1 MCFVKVKWIKIQSL
15 MDPLQPLSTK
25 YYKVS
30 AHRCSFFV
38 RLSNQAQN
46 WQAVWGVRRGLQ
58 RARGRPLASSPSY
71 HFLAARSCKKDGR
84 TQVAQVQHILQRESE
99 NQDLQQGCQTYGPG
113 ARMRP
118 SKDSSSAHR
127 MALANVKEGINFNFK
142 IYFKKF
148 YSFFML
154 KKTVHRR

>member
-71 HFLAARSCKKDGR
+71 HFLAARSCKKDRR
-84 TQVAQVQHILQRESE
+84 TQVAQVQHTAEGKWE
-99 NQDLQQGCQTYGPG
+99 PGPSTG
-113 ARMRP
+113 VPNIRPGGQNEP